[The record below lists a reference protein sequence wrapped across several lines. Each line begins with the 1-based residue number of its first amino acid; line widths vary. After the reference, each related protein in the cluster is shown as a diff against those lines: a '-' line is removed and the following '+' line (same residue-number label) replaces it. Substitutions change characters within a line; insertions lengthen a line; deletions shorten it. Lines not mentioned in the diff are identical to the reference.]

1 MRGGVRRGCAL
12 RASAFACVVLLAACG
27 GSPNAPG
34 PPPPP
39 PPPPPA
45 NNLPVIQSITVQ
57 GSRLQQPPS
66 FAELSEVVTVSGQVR
81 DDETAV
87 DQLQF
92 SWSASAGTFSGTG
105 AQVTWQAPAAAATP
119 AVVTLTLEIVERYGT
134 SFQHRVT
141 RSAEVALHDSVREV
155 GEMSR
160 QFLLDFSDSTI
171 RDVSVI
177 MRNFDPGC
185 YGTAQETEDVTRNR
199 RDLRITGSTIGPA
212 AVSVRFGGT
221 CPFRSR
227 PGDACAQIPVSWSS
241 VWVRDGSRAPSVRGT
256 DQVAAMYQREER
268 RWRLCDSQ
276 FNGDIAPI
284 MSRYFR

>member
-1 MRGGVRRGCAL
+1 M
-12 RASAFACVVLLAACG
+12 
-27 GSPNAPG
+27 
-34 PPPPP
+34 
-39 PPPPPA
+39 
-45 NNLPVIQSITVQ
+45 IESITVQ
-57 GSRLQQPPS
+57 GSRTQQPPS
-66 FAELSEVVTVSGQVR
+66 FADLSEVIAVSAQVR

-87 DQLQF
+87 EQLQVTRT
-92 SWSASAGTFSGTG
+92 ASAGTFSGSG
-105 AQVTWQAPAAAATP
+105 RLVTWQAPAASETP
-119 AVVTLTLEIVERYGT
+119 SVATLTLTVIERYGG
-134 SFQHRVT
+134 SFEHRVT
-141 RSAEVALHDSVREV
+141 RTAEVALHDSVREV

-185 YGTAQETEDVTRNR
+185 YGTEQETEDVTRNR

-212 AVSVRFGGT
+212 VVTVRFGGT

-227 PGDACAQIPVSWSS
+227 PGDACSQIPVSWSS

-256 DQVAAMYQREER
+256 DQVAAIYQRAER

-276 FNGDIAPI
+276 FNGDITGI
-284 MSRYFR
+284 MRQYFR